1 VNFLRKWIELEKSVF
16 SNWKMI
22 LNISKKEFKKEF
34 AGSRLGIVWALLRPI
49 AMILVF
55 WVVFGMV
62 FSGGAQDG
70 PLLPNGTYEKVPYLV
85 WLVAG
90 YVPWIFISDYIVAG
104 ASSIRNSAFLVKK
117 VKFPVQILQSIR
129 LMQSF
134 YTFLIFLGINFII
147 MAFNG
152 WLGKINYLLLIYAI
166 IVTVIFMSALARL
179 LSTWVVM
186 SVDFMHAIGISMQF
200 LFWLSPVM
208 WAMNQMVKPMMA
220 GDYAQYTHLAVSLV
234 KLNPLTYL
242 VLMFRDA
249 YLGTDWVS
257 MDFFGMPGWT
267 YTVYF
272 FVITIILFIIGTR
285 VFNKFR
291 PEFDDVL

>member
-1 VNFLRKWIELEKSVF
+1 MNFLRKWIELEKSVF

-34 AGSRLGIVWALLRPI
+34 AGSRLGLVWALLRPI

-62 FSGGAQDG
+62 FGGGNMPGA
-70 PLLPNGTYEKVPYLV
+70 NGEKTVPYLV
-85 WLVAG
+85 WLVSA

-104 ASSIRNSAFLVKK
+104 AGSIRNSAFLVKK

-129 LMQSF
+129 MMQSF
-134 YTFLIFLGINFII
+134 YTYIIFLVINFVI
-147 MAFNG
+147 MAVYG
-152 WLGKINYLLLIYAI
+152 WLGKIDYLYLIYC
-166 IVTVIFMSALARL
+166 IVVTLIFMSALARL

-208 WAMNQMVKPMMA
+208 WDMSQMVSAMHGK
-220 GDYAQYTHLAVSLV
+220 YEQFINLAVSLV

-242 VLMFRDA
+242 VLSYRDA
-249 YLGTDWVS
+249 YLGTNWIS
-257 MDFFGMPGWT
+257 QPFFGMPGWT

-272 FVITIILFIIGTR
+272 FVITIILFIVGTR

>member
-1 VNFLRKWIELEKSVF
+1 MRKWIELEKSVF
-16 SNWKMI
+16 SNWRMI
-22 LNISKKEFKKEF
+22 LNISRKEFKKEF

-55 WVVFGMV
+55 WIVFGMV
-62 FSGGAQDG
+62 FGGGNMPDRSGK
-70 PLLPNGTYEKVPYLV
+70 NTVPYLV
-85 WLVAG
+85 WLVSG

-104 ASSIRNSAFLVKK
+104 AGSIRNSAFLVKK

-129 LMQSF
+129 MMQSF
-134 YTFLIFLGINFII
+134 YTYLIFLTINFVI
-147 MAFNG
+147 MAVYG
-152 WLGKINYLLLIYAI
+152 WLGNVNYIYLIYSI
-166 IVTVIFMSALARL
+166 LITLIFMSALARI

-208 WAMNQMVKPMMA
+208 WDMSQMVKTMA
-220 GDYAQYTHLAVSLV
+220 ANAAFSPYINLAVSAV

-242 VLMFRDA
+242 VLSYRDA
-249 YLGTDWVS
+249 YLGTNWIS
-257 MDFFGMPGWT
+257 QPFFGMPGWT

-272 FVITIILFIIGTR
+272 FIITIILFIIGTR

>member
-1 VNFLRKWIELEKSVF
+1 MRKWIKLEKSVF
-16 SNWKMI
+16 SNWRMI
-22 LNISKKEFKKEF
+22 LNISRKEFKKEF
-34 AGSRLGIVWALLRPI
+34 AGSRLGIIWALLRPI

-62 FSGGAQDG
+62 FAGGNMPGPDG
-70 PLLPNGTYEKVPYLV
+70 PKQVPYLV

-104 ASSIRNSAFLVKK
+104 AGSIRNSAFLVKK
-117 VKFPVQILQSIR
+117 VKFPVQILPSIR

-134 YTFLIFLGINFII
+134 YTYLIFLGINFVI

-152 WLGKINYLLLIYAI
+152 WLGHINYIYLIYAI
-166 IVTVIFMSALARL
+166 IATVVFMTALSRILA
-179 LSTWVVM
+179 TWVVM

-208 WAMNQMVKPMMA
+208 WDLSQMVEKMNTMPQFAHFTNM
-220 GDYAQYTHLAVSLV
+220 AVSFI

-242 VLMFRDA
+242 VLSYRDA
-249 YLGTDWVS
+249 YLGTNWVS
-257 MDFFGMPGWT
+257 QPFFGLPGWT

-272 FVITIILFIIGTR
+272 FAITLILFLIGTR
-285 VFNKFR
+285 IFNKFR

>member
-1 VNFLRKWIELEKSVF
+1 MRKWIEMEKKIF
-16 SNWKMI
+16 SHWRMI

-34 AGSRLGIVWALLRPI
+34 AGSRLGILWSIIRPV
-49 AMILVF
+49 AMIIVF
-55 WVVFGMV
+55 WVIFGMV
-62 FSGGAQDG
+62 FAGSPIIVKG
-70 PLLPNGTYEKVPYLV
+70 EKVPYLV

-117 VKFPVQILQSIR
+117 VKFPVEILPWIR
-129 LMQSF
+129 EMMSF
-134 YTFLIFLGINFII
+134 YNFLIFLVINFII
-147 MAFNG
+147 FTIYG
-152 WLGKINYLLLIYAI
+152 WLGHINWLYLIYAI
-166 IVTVIFMSALARL
+166 IVTMIFLSALSRM

-186 SVDFMHAIGISMQF
+186 SIDFMHGIGVSMQF

-208 WAMNQMVKPMMA
+208 WDLSQLVA
-220 GDYAQYTHLAVSLV
+220 GFKSNPQLLHLLINIV

-242 VLMFRDA
+242 VLVFRDA
-249 YLGTDWVS
+249 YLGSSWVS
-257 MDFFGMPGWT
+257 QPFFGMPGWT

-272 FVITIILFIIGTR
+272 FIITIILFLIGTR

>member
-1 VNFLRKWIELEKSVF
+1 MRKWIEMEKKIF
-16 SNWKMI
+16 SHWRMI

-34 AGSRLGIVWALLRPI
+34 AGSRLGILWSIIRPV
-49 AMILVF
+49 AMIIVF
-55 WVVFGMV
+55 WVIFGMV
-62 FSGGAQDG
+62 FAGAPIVVKG
-70 PLLPNGTYEKVPYLV
+70 EKVPYLV

-117 VKFPVQILQSIR
+117 VKFPVEILPWIR
-129 LMQSF
+129 EMMSF
-134 YTFLIFLGINFII
+134 YNFLIFLVINFII
-147 MAFNG
+147 FTIYG
-152 WLGKINYLLLIYAI
+152 WLGHINWLYLIYAI
-166 IVTVIFMSALARL
+166 IVTMIFLSALSRM

-186 SVDFMHAIGISMQF
+186 SIDFMHGIGVSMQF

-208 WAMNQMVKPMMA
+208 WDLSQLVTGFKSNPQLL
-220 GDYAQYTHLAVSLV
+220 HLLINIV

-242 VLMFRDA
+242 VLVFRDA
-249 YLGTDWVS
+249 YLGSSWVS
-257 MDFFGMPGWT
+257 QPFFGMPGWT

-272 FVITIILFIIGTR
+272 FIITIILFLIGTR